1 MQDNEAADR
10 AGMPTRTV
18 VTYIVC
24 GYVAVVVL
32 FSLVFVGTSGLF
44 ALLLI
49 AVLAGVWVA
58 RRTRESTTDE
68 SPAALELDLPEPLA
82 ALPTTPTGAALL
94 RRRLDV
100 LAQDLPEAAID
111 SPLLV
116 GLADLYEHEPV
127 EERERLEAEYGR
139 QRERLVHS
147 IAELDRGVAPGR
159 LLPEVER
166 LEAYANGL
174 RALAQRAG
182 DDPVAAALEAT
193 GSAADALAAAHVA
206 ANGVDGPVPAEL
218 AKELDG
224 ATAKLRAA
232 EAAFPAGA
240 ERPLLALRLAD
251 EVERSAAGVR
261 KRAQR
266 LGDLPAQL
274 ERRMQE
280 FDRAAPRVERELGR
294 VKEEF
299 RTA

>member
-1 MQDNEAADR
+1 PVSAGR
-10 AGMPTRTV
+10 A
-18 VTYIVC
+18 
-24 GYVAVVVL
+24 
-32 FSLVFVGTSGLF
+32 GLF

-49 AVLAGVWVA
+49 AVPAGVWVA
-58 RRTRESTTDE
+58 RRTRESTTGE
-68 SPAALELDLPEPLA
+68 SAAALELDLPEPLA

-139 QRERLVHS
+139 HRERLVHS

-159 LLPEVER
+159 LLAEVER
-166 LEAYANGL
+166 LEADAHGL
-174 RALAQRAG
+174 RGLAQQAG

-193 GSAADALAAAHVA
+193 GRAADALAAAHVA
-206 ANGVDGPVPAEL
+206 ANGVDGPVRAEL

-232 EAAFPAGA
+232 EAAFPTGA
-240 ERPLLALRLAD
+240 
-251 EVERSAAGVR
+251 
-261 KRAQR
+261 
-266 LGDLPAQL
+266 
-274 ERRMQE
+274 
-280 FDRAAPRVERELGR
+280 
-294 VKEEF
+294 
-299 RTA
+299 